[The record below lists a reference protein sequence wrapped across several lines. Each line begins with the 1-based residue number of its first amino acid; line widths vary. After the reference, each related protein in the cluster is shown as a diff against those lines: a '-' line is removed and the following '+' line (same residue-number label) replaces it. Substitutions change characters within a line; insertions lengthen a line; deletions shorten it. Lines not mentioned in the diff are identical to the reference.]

1 MSRAAAG
8 ALERFNEMVEAYR
21 RALLGSM
28 GYRRQDLEKPLVGV
42 IHGWNEVSPG
52 HFHLRVVAEAVKC
65 GVSAA
70 GGTPVEIV
78 IPGVCGSMSGG
89 AESFRYNFP
98 YRDAAASLAELMISI
113 NRLDACVFIPT
124 CDNVIPAYLI
134 AAVRTNV
141 PSVFLTGG
149 YMAPGCLC
157 GKVITAFDVPKEYAS
172 LVGASPGGR
181 AAVAAPLGKLDELI
195 EAACPGPGACPE
207 IGTANT
213 MASVVEAMGLSF
225 PGNATTAATDAR
237 LLRLARRAGETAMEV
252 LRRGITPGKI
262 ITREALEDASRV
274 VLALGGSPNVLLH
287 LLALSE
293 EAGAGLMLKDW
304 DRLSAETPLLCL
316 IKPNHPRNT
325 MVDFARA
332 GGVYALLRNL
342 RPLLHADRL
351 TVMGTTL
358 GEAIDAWSRERP
370 EGESGCRPGISG
382 ERVIAT
388 LQDPFA
394 PGGGLRVLYGNLAP
408 DGAVVKASAV
418 PKGMWRFSGP
428 AMVFDSEAEAAR
440 ALFAGEV
447 RAGEAVVVRYEGPR
461 GSPGAREVML
471 LMHAVVGMGLSDK
484 VAVVTDGRFSGTNLG
499 LAVGHVAPEAMAG
512 GPIALVCDG
521 DGIVVDLE
529 KRLLEVEVDDE
540 ELKRRR
546 ARWQPPE
553 PRASRGLLGEWAR
566 RGGSLAKGGVL
577 GG

>member
-1 MSRAAAG
+1 M
-8 ALERFNEMVEAYR
+8 
-21 RALLGSM
+21 
-28 GYRRQDLEKPLVGV
+28 
-42 IHGWNEVSPG
+42 
-52 HFHLRVVAEAVKC
+52 
-65 GVSAA
+65 
-70 GGTPVEIV
+70 T
-78 IPGVCGSMSGG
+78 
-89 AESFRYNFP
+89 
-98 YRDAAASLAELMISI
+98 
-113 NRLDACVFIPT
+113 
-124 CDNVIPAYLI
+124 
-134 AAVRTNV
+134 
-141 PSVFLTGG
+141 
-149 YMAPGCLC
+149 
-157 GKVITAFDVPKEYAS
+157 
-172 LVGASPGGR
+172 
-181 AAVAAPLGKLDELI
+181 
-195 EAACPGPGACPE
+195 
-207 IGTANT
+207 
-213 MASVVEAMGLSF
+213 
-225 PGNATTAATDAR
+225 
-237 LLRLARRAGETAMEV
+237 
-252 LRRGITPGKI
+252 
-262 ITREALEDASRV
+262 
-274 VLALGGSPNVLLH
+274 
-287 LLALSE
+287 
-293 EAGAGLMLKDW
+293 LKDW

-316 IKPNHPRNT
+316 IKPNHPRHT

-332 GGVYALLRNL
+332 GGIYALLRNL

-358 GEAIDAWSRERP
+358 GEAIDAWSRERS
-370 EGESGCRPGISG
+370 EGEAGCRPGISS

-418 PKGMWRFSGP
+418 PKGMWRFLGP
-428 AMVFDSEAEAAR
+428 ARVFDSEVEAAR
-440 ALFAGEV
+440 ALFGGEV

-529 KRLLEVEVDDE
+529 KRLLEVKVDDE

-553 PRASRGLLGEWAR
+553 PRVTRGLLGEWAR